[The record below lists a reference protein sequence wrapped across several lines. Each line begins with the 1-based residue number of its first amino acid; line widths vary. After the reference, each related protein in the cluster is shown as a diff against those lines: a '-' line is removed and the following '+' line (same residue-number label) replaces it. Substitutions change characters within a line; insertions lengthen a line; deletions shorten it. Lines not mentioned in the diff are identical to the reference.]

1 MNVGNYI
8 KHSNAIVYGDFVEL
22 KTYTIKPERHNYSHK
37 KNGYN
42 SLTQFERSIFNLT
55 KEERIKAREQKVMD
69 TRFKNS
75 YRTRNAFIRLVIHNA
90 TLLSPD
96 MSVMTLTFNPLLF
109 GADRND
115 YNVTR
120 LAVTSF
126 LSERLKDLYP
136 DYSYI
141 AVPEQHEKGGFH
153 YHVITWGIPLS
164 VVNSERSSRYLAGVW
179 ANGFIDYAPARFPK
193 GVAGYMAKYFSKAYT
208 SDWCRGKRSY
218 TASSNIKRP
227 LELRGQT
234 QVSYLENIIGS
245 IIDDG
250 RVQFEKTYNTKYHGV
265 AVRKIYDVS
274 SVVPR
279 VV

>member
-1 MNVGNYI
+1 MNIGI
-8 KHSNAIVYGDFVEL
+8 DIQHSTAIVYGDFVEL
-22 KTYTIKPERHNYSHK
+22 KTYTIKPERHDYSHN
-37 KNGYN
+37 KNGCR
-42 SLTQFERSIFNLT
+42 TLT
-55 KEERIKAREQKVMD
+55 KFESSLLDLSEEEIMKVREQKTMD
-69 TRFKNS
+69 TRYKNS
-75 YRTRNAFIRLVIHNA
+75 YRTRNAFIRLIIHNA
-90 TLLSPD
+90 TLLSD
-96 MSVMTLTFNPLLF
+96 MSVMTLTFDPLLF
-109 GADRND
+109 GTDRND
-115 YNVTR
+115 YNATR

-136 DYSYI
+136 DYSFI

-164 VVNSERSSRYLAGVW
+164 VVNSERSSRCLAKLWG
-179 ANGFIDYAPARFPK
+179 NGFVDYNPARHPV
-193 GVAGYMAKYFSKAYT
+193 GVAGYMAKYFAKSYT

-227 LELRGQT
+227 QELRGLT
-234 QVSYLENIIGS
+234 QVSYLENIIGG
-245 IIDDG
+245 IIDES
-250 RVQFEKTYNTKYHGV
+250 RVQFEKSYNTKYHGV

>member
-1 MNVGNYI
+1 MKIGVNI
-8 KHSNAIVYGDFVEL
+8 QHSNAIVYGDFVEL
-22 KTYTIKPERHNYSHK
+22 KTYTIKPERHDYSHT
-37 KNGYN
+37 KNGCRT
-42 SLTQFERSIFNLT
+42 LTKFERSLYNLT
-55 KEERIKAREQKVMD
+55 EEEIVTAREQKIMD
-69 TRFKNS
+69 TRYKNS

-90 TLLSPD
+90 TLLPD

-109 GADRND
+109 GTDRND
-115 YNVTR
+115 YDATR

-126 LSERLKDLYP
+126 LSERLKNLYP

-141 AVPEQHEKGGFH
+141 AVPEEHEKGGFH
-153 YHVITWGIPLS
+153 YHVITWGIPLA
-164 VVNSERSSRYLAGVW
+164 VVNSERSSRYLAGLW
-179 ANGFIDYAPARFPK
+179 GNGFVDYAPARFPT

-227 LELRGQT
+227 LELRGLT
-234 QVSYLENIIGS
+234 QVSYLEDIIGS
-245 IIDDG
+245 IIDDC
-250 RVQFEKTYNTKYHGV
+250 RVQFEKTYPTKYHGV